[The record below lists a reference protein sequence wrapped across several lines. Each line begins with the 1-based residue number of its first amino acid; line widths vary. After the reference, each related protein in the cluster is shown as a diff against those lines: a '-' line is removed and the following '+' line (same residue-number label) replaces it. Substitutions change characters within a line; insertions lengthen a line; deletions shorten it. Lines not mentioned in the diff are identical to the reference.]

1 MRPEDSFGMVL
12 ANVLDSL
19 RSRGVQDVLIAC
31 TDNLIGFAAAI
42 KAVTPKTEIQ
52 NCIIHQPRNLSQYVS
67 YKDLK
72 ATRAAAAEQAALV
85 ALEIFAEHWDKKSPK
100 ISQPCRDNWADL
112 RVLTSNIRRRYGD

>member
-19 RSRGVQDVLIAC
+19 RSRGVQDVLIAW

-72 ATRAAAAEQAALV
+72 ATRAAAAALKYFCFY
-85 ALEIFAEHWDKKSPK
+85 LHPPTGFIQNSGLNQQGCHLKK
-100 ISQPCRDNWADL
+100 
-112 RVLTSNIRRRYGD
+112 